1 MKKLKNSLNI
11 FVLGVVLILGV
22 NCSKQE
28 TFMEEEIT
36 TSMTDDLEVSTSE
49 SILTKSEAVAL
60 TVLKKGTYKIS
71 ESEAIRN
78 LKHFS
83 NSDSNG
89 KGRNLR
95 PTHIALK
102 KNPKTGKEM
111 YYEVTFESEKGTGF
125 SILSA
130 DERVEE
136 VLCYSEV
143 GSISDTTFN
152 KSLKFCLELVDLY
165 VEEELNK
172 ELDLEALTVSARKKF
187 VSLEDQ
193 AVPAEIQT
201 KAIPPFNPD
210 DPNSPWYPGRTDTKT
225 TVSERLKF
233 IQGVWHQESPF
244 NDHLPNIAGTGIPA
258 FVGCSMLSVTQIM
271 SYHKKPFRGYV
282 TTAMWPS
289 MINNPDASTELK
301 NLIRDVFNDMVI
313 EYDNTGSFSNIT
325 KARNFLNN
333 NGYTAGS
340 AVNYTYNTVW
350 DALNYGPTYIR
361 GDMTRAGRM
370 EGHAWIIDGARTTT
384 TQLTEIY
391 YCDYNGRIIEH
402 SAGTTTYVTN
412 LVKYDWG
419 WGNPDD
425 NVWFHSGVFQM
436 PNGNN
441 FNLNISMISYVR

>member
-1 MKKLKNSLNI
+1 MRECIVKIQQMKKLKIGLNI

-22 NCSKQE
+22 NCSEQE
-28 TFMEEEIT
+28 TFIEEEIT
-36 TSMTDDLEVSTSE
+36 TSMTDDLELSTSE

-78 LKHFS
+78 LEHFS
-83 NSDSNG
+83 NSASNG

-136 VLCYSEV
+136 LLCYSEV

-187 VSLEDQ
+187 ITLEDQ
-193 AVPAEIQT
+193 EIPAEVQT

-210 DPNSPWYPGRTDTKT
+210 DPNSPWYYGRTDTKIT
-225 TVSERLKF
+225 SVSERLKLVP
-233 IQGVWHQESPF
+233 GGWHQGSPF
-244 NDHLPNIAGTGIPA
+244 NDYLPYISGTA
-258 FVGCSMLSVTQIM
+258 TRAHAGCSMVAVGQIL
-271 SYHKKPFRGYV
+271 SYHKRPFKNYI

-289 MINNPDASTELK
+289 ILDNISTSVELK
-301 NLIRDVFNDMVI
+301 NLMLDIFNGMVTK
-313 EYDNTGSFSNIT
+313 YDQTGSTSNIN
-325 KARNFLNN
+325 KAREFLSN
-333 NGYTAGS
+333 NGFVVGTV
-340 AVNYTYNTVW
+340 VNYNYDIVY
-350 DALNYGPTYIR
+350 DALNYGPTYIS
-361 GDMTRAGRM
+361 GTRIKA
-370 EGHAWIIDGARTTT
+370 D
-384 TQLTEIY
+384 
-391 YCDYNGRIIEH
+391 
-402 SAGTTTYVTN
+402 GTTVGTCMGDRWSSYN
-412 LVKYDWG
+412 
-419 WGNPDD
+419 D
-425 NVWFHSGVFQM
+425 NS
-436 PNGNN
+436 
-441 FNLNISMISYVR
+441 IY